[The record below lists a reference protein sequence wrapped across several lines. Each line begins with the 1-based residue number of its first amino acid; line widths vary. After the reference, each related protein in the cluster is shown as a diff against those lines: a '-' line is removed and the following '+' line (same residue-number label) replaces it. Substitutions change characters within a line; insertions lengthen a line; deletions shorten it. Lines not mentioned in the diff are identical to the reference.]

1 MDDTPHD
8 PEALKLLQQAIV
20 EFVPHN
26 HALGLAFH
34 EVTQT
39 TVTLR
44 LPYDQKLVGN
54 PLTGVLHG
62 GAITTLLDA
71 TCGASVYL
79 KLRAPL
85 PIATLDLRVDFLGKP
100 PARAD
105 VFVKAECY
113 HLTRSVAFV
122 RAPAWV
128 DDEQKPFATAAATF
142 ALSTKGRAP
151 APETTP

>member
-1 MDDTPHD
+1 MHDT
-8 PEALKLLQQAIV
+8 EALQLLQQAIV

-26 HALGLAFH
+26 AALGLAFH

-44 LPYDQKLVGN
+44 LPYAQKLVGN

-62 GAITTLLDA
+62 GAVTTLLDA

-100 PARAD
+100 PAHAD
-105 VFVKAECY
+105 VFAKAECY
-113 HLTRSVAFV
+113 QLTRSVAFV
-122 RAPAWV
+122 RATAWTI
-128 DDEQKPFATAAATF
+128 DEQQPFASASATF

-151 APETTP
+151 TPERAS